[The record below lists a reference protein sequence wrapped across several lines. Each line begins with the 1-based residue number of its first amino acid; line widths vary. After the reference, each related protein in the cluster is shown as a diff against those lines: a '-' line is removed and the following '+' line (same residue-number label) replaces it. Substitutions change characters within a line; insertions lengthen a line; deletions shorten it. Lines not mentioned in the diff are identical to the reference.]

1 MLSLESCPLTTT
13 GACPCPHTDAVLLEI
28 SATQSETSISA
39 ISQSGAG
46 IVSQYRPMRGQC
58 DADLV
63 VPAAGDEGGALQL
76 AGVLLRQPPHPRHLP
91 RYELPGPDCHPQASL
106 GLLSETIVTVA

>member
-1 MLSLESCPLTTT
+1 
-13 GACPCPHTDAVLLEI
+13 
-28 SATQSETSISA
+28 
-39 ISQSGAG
+39 
-46 IVSQYRPMRGQC
+46 MRRQC

-91 RYELPGPDCHPQASL
+91 RYELPGPDCHPQASIGILSETVVTLEFVVLECYELPGPDRHPQASL
-106 GLLSETIVTVA
+106 GILSETIVTVECVELEC